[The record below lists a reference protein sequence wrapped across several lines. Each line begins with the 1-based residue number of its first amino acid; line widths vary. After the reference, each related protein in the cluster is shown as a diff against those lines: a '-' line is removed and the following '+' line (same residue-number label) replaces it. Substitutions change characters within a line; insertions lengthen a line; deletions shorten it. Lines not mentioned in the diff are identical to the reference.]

1 MSEIAETLHRKEY
14 SYPKALRLITRLLST
29 QDGKN
34 LPKSL
39 GLMKIHTLQQSHF
52 SALPGPALI
61 LLVFLKCISS
71 VSCFS
76 PLSNNQMHFLFTSP
90 ALMPST
96 FCACLRC
103 LPSDLSGSSYFP
115 LPCCWRDRVLLAV
128 FLG

>member
-1 MSEIAETLHRKEY
+1 MSEIAETIHRTEY

-61 LLVFLKCISS
+61 LLVVFKCISFLTPVQQS
-71 VSCFS
+71 DAFPLYLTCSNAFYFLCLS
-76 PLSNNQMHFLFTSP
+76 PLS
-90 ALMPST
+90 
-96 FCACLRC
+96 
-103 LPSDLSGSSYFP
+103 P
-115 LPCCWRDRVLLAV
+115 L
-128 FLG
+128 